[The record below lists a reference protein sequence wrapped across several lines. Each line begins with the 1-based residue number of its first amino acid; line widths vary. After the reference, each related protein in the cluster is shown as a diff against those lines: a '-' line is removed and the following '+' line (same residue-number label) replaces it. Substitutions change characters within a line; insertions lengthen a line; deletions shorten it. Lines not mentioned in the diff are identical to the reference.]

1 MDDNITKDNDQ
12 HAVQPAQNEVVIL
25 LTKKRESLISQIIN
39 FDKEIEQLRNEYD
52 KKLAVL
58 KEKQHPL
65 QNALQHVEALLK
77 IEGWEKTKNAISHV
91 SNKNDNATFSF
102 IDKAVEVLEEANE
115 PLHFKVIYEK
125 IEESGFHV
133 PGKDGAA
140 TLLAK
145 MSRDGRFKRIKK
157 RGTYA
162 LTIWRIAKAKARNR
176 KSIKSK
182 GTRSK

>member
-1 MDDNITKDNDQ
+1 MVTNGTEDNSVKE
-12 HAVQPAQNEVVIL
+12 VQPVLNEVVVI
-25 LTKKRESLISQIIN
+25 LTKKRENLVSQINN
-39 FDKEIEQLRNEYD
+39 FNKEIEQLRNEYN
-52 KKLAVL
+52 KNLAVL

-65 QNALQHVEALLK
+65 QNALQHIEALLE
-77 IEGWEKTKNAISHV
+77 IEGWGKNKNAVNQV
-91 SNKNDNATFSF
+91 SNKNNKATVTF
-102 IDKAVEVLEEANE
+102 IDKAVEVLQEANE

-125 IEESGFHV
+125 IEKSGFHV

-140 TLLAK
+140 TFLAK

-162 LTIWRIAKAKARNR
+162 LTTWKVAKAKARNR
-176 KSIKSK
+176 KSNKSK

>member
-1 MDDNITKDNDQ
+1 MDDSKKDNDQ
-12 HAVQPAQNEVVIL
+12 DIAQPVLNDVVIL
-25 LTKKRESLISQIIN
+25 LTQKRESLISQIN
-39 FDKEIEQLRNEYD
+39 KFDKEIEHLRNEYS
-52 KKLAVL
+52 KNLSSL

-77 IEGWEKTKNAISHV
+77 IEGWGTTKNSISHV
-91 SNKNDNATFSF
+91 PNKNDNTTFSF
-102 IDKAVEVLEEANE
+102 IDKAVEILEEANE

-125 IEESGFHV
+125 IEKSGFHV
-133 PGKDGAA
+133 PGKNGAA
-140 TLLAK
+140 TFLAK

-162 LTIWRIAKAKARNR
+162 LTIWRIAKAKSRNR

-182 GTRSK
+182 GTGSK

>member
-77 IEGWEKTKNAISHV
+77 IEGWKKLRMPSV
-91 SNKNDNATFSF
+91 TFQIKMIMLLS
-102 IDKAVEVLEEANE
+102 
-115 PLHFKVIYEK
+115 PL
-125 IEESGFHV
+125 
-133 PGKDGAA
+133 
-140 TLLAK
+140 
-145 MSRDGRFKRIKK
+145 
-157 RGTYA
+157 
-162 LTIWRIAKAKARNR
+162 
-176 KSIKSK
+176 
-182 GTRSK
+182 